1 MSTALLGHHPP
12 LPAIAETD
20 APSPS
25 NKWTIAT
32 IALFVG
38 LAFFISEHSLDI
50 SLADAYT
57 QTADEME
64 ISAAGGNTMRRISF
78 FAIAGMGLWMLF
90 SARRQPVRLNV
101 PLAMGIAA
109 YLAVSAAS
117 LMWTVDPGMC
127 LRRLMVLACCVL
139 AILGIARR
147 LSIRELSMLA
157 VAVIGPLILLG
168 LLTEMRLGTF
178 RPWSGDYRFSGSVHP
193 NTQGMYLT
201 AIALAS
207 MGLARTMQR
216 GRWLLW
222 SLFGACIVLLLL
234 TKSRTGNASTMVA
247 IGSVLLLQTST
258 RFKLSAGFIAAWLGL
273 ACLWL
278 LMLCGI
284 DPLVDFRNA
293 LLLGRAEESDTLSGR
308 AFIWPLVSHFVSM
321 RPWLG
326 YGYEAFWNPSNIDI
340 VSEELG
346 WGVREAHNGYLDIL
360 LSTGIIG
367 LTCACF
373 MIVTALF
380 SAARASVRLRDPAYT
395 LPLGM
400 LVFGVLASV
409 MESGMVNIMFPS
421 FLVACCVVRMALF
434 ETNREHRADCQGVLK
449 R

>member
-1 MSTALLGHHPP
+1 MSTMLVRHHPP
-12 LPAIAETD
+12 LPVIHDTD
-20 APSPS
+20 ARSAS
-25 NKWTIAT
+25 SKWAIVT

-64 ISAAGGNTMRRISF
+64 VSAAGGNTLRRISF
-78 FAIAGMGLWMLF
+78 FAIAGMGLWLLF
-90 SARRQPVRLNV
+90 SARRQAVLLNK
-101 PLAMGIAA
+101 PLAMAIAA
-109 YLAVSAAS
+109 YLTVSVAS
-117 LMWTVDPGMC
+117 LLWTVDPGMC

-147 LSIRELSMLA
+147 LSMRELSMLA
-157 VAVIGPLILLG
+157 VAVIGPFVLLG
-168 LLTEMRLGTF
+168 LLTEIRLGTF
-178 RPWSGDYRFSGSVHP
+178 RPWSSDYRFSGSVHP

-201 AIALAS
+201 ALALAS
-207 MGLARTMQR
+207 MGLARTVQR

-222 SLFGACIVLLLL
+222 SVFGACIVLLLL

-247 IGSVLLLQTST
+247 ISSVLLLQTSA

-284 DPLVDFRNA
+284 DPLVDFRDA

-308 AFIWPLVSHFVSM
+308 AFIWPLVGHFVSL

-326 YGYEAFWNPSNIDI
+326 YGYEAFWNPCNIDI

-360 LSTGIIG
+360 LSTGIVG
-367 LTCACF
+367 LACAALA
-373 MIVTALF
+373 IVTALF
-380 SAARASVRLRDPAYT
+380 SAARASIRLRDPAYA

-400 LVFGVLASV
+400 LVFGILASV

-421 FLVACCVVRMALF
+421 FLLACCVMRMALF
-434 ETNREHRADCQGVLK
+434 EGHGALK